1 MATQSFNTTTMNTN
15 QLTLIEIEKK
25 IVSTNAKITK
35 LENDIKSGLQSG
47 KLSAKRREL
56 MEERLEDLNDLFI
69 ILNNQWQDLN

>member
-1 MATQSFNTTTMNTN
+1 MATQVSNTTMNTN
-15 QLTLIEIEKK
+15 QLTQQDIEKK
-25 IVSTNAKITK
+25 IISTNAKITK

-47 KLSAKRREL
+47 KLSAKKREL

>member
-1 MATQSFNTTTMNTN
+1 MATQFSNTTMNTN
-15 QLTLIEIEKK
+15 QLTQQEIEKK
-25 IVSTNAKITK
+25 IISTNAKITK

-47 KLSAKRREL
+47 KLSAKKREL

>member
-1 MATQSFNTTTMNTN
+1 MATQSFNITTMNTN

-47 KLSAKRREL
+47 KLTAKRREL